1 MIATYVQIYYYMYVD
16 DGFYLSGWSKLQ
28 YEVLHVL
35 HEDSVVE
42 DDDGVVL
49 TSFYQSPSINLKIN
63 LASSIHQN
71 NLKYGP
77 V

>member
-28 YEVLHVL
+28 YEVLHVV
-35 HEDSVVE
+35 HKDSVVE
-42 DDDGVVL
+42 DDDWVVL
-49 TSFYQSPSINLKIN
+49 TSFYQSPPINLKIN
-63 LASSIHQN
+63 NVSSINQY
-71 NLKYGP
+71 NLKHGP

>member
-16 DGFYLSGWSKLQ
+16 DGFYLSGWSKLK
-28 YEVLHVL
+28 YEVLHVV
-35 HEDSVVE
+35 HKDSVVE
-42 DDDGVVL
+42 DDDWVVL
-49 TSFYQSPSINLKIN
+49 TSFYQSPPINLKIN
-63 LASSIHQN
+63 YVSSIHQN

>member
-16 DGFYLSGWSKLQ
+16 YGFYLSGWSKLQ
-28 YEVLHVL
+28 YEVLHVV

-42 DDDGVVL
+42 DDDWVVL
-49 TSFYQSPSINLKIN
+49 TSFYQSPPINLKIN